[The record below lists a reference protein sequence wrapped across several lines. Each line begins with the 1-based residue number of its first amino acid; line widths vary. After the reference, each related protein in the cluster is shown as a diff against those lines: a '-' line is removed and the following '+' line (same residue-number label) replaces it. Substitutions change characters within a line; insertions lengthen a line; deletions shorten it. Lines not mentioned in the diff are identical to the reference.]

1 MKLCV
6 FQGTFNPIHVA
17 HLKMADFVLKNYGFD
32 KIIFIPAYRPQHKNY
47 DITLTPHRLKMVELA
62 ALSNPNFKVSDIE
75 YKNERNSYTY
85 LTILELYKKY
95 DIEGKINFIIGTD
108 AFKKID
114 TWYEADKLKKLVNF
128 IVFVRENEL
137 DNKKYHE
144 LKEKGYNFTFAKM
157 DFQDISSSNIRKN
170 IREGHDISEFVTDKV
185 KGYIEKNGLY
195 KNK

>member
-32 KIIFIPAYRPQHKNY
+32 KIIFIPAYRPPHKNY

-185 KGYIEKNGLY
+185 KVYIEKNGLY